1 MGTDGIMA
9 TLEIVKYPDDRL
21 RQTCRPVGTVDAD
34 IRRLIDDM
42 LETMYA
48 AQGVGLAA
56 PQVGEPLR
64 LLVLDV
70 SEERDEPMALVDPEI
85 IRAEGEQDGEEGC
98 LSLPGIYEPV
108 TRAARVTVRFRD
120 RDGEVREAEMA
131 ELGARAVQHELDH
144 LDGKLFVDYLSR
156 LKRNR
161 LRKKMEKEKRLQTE
175 TA

>member
-1 MGTDGIMA
+1 MA
-9 TLEIVKYPDDRL
+9 TLEIVQYPDDRL
-21 RQTCRPVGTVDAD
+21 RQVCRPVPDVDD
-34 IRRLIDDM
+34 TIRQLIDDM
-42 LETMYA
+42 LATMYA

-70 SEERDEPMALVDPEI
+70 SEDRNEPWALVEPEI
-85 IRAEGEQDGEEGC
+85 IQAEGEQDGEEGC
-98 LSLPGIYEPV
+98 LSLPGVYEPV
-108 TRAARVTVRFRD
+108 TRAARVTVRYRD
-120 RDGEVREAEMA
+120 RDGEPREAELDG
-131 ELGARAVQHELDH
+131 LGARAVQHELDH

-161 LRKKMEKEKRLQTE
+161 LRKKLEKEKRLQTE